1 MPPVIRSMF
10 EAMGRAAWLLDPSVS
25 GVRVRAARV
34 GLQLCDEVSR
44 SESLA
49 RSVRDNAGAKAF
61 RRADRDTTRELA
73 AMFTPAEIT
82 PAETDETGTRTQRA
96 LCGEQSPGVRKLM
109 TFLESVHGQ
118 QWGAVGF
125 YDYLAAAAHPNLLPI
140 LHTILDRESLRQ
152 LGTGATSGPT
162 PIRPDQIDVPHL
174 QTLVSNA
181 SGALL
186 DTWFLVA
193 QYHGIPT
200 AELCSTRTYY
210 PTS

>member
-1 MPPVIRSMF
+1 
-10 EAMGRAAWLLDPSVS
+10 
-25 GVRVRAARV
+25 
-34 GLQLCDEVSR
+34 
-44 SESLA
+44 LA
-49 RSVRDNAGAKAF
+49 RSVRDNPAAKAF
-61 RRADRDTTRELA
+61 QRADRDTTRELA

-82 PAETDETGTRTQRA
+82 PAQTDETGTRTQRT
-96 LCGEQSPGVRKLM
+96 LCGEQSPGVRKCM

-125 YDYLAAAAHPNLLPI
+125 YDYLAAAAHPNVLPI
-140 LHTILDRESLRQ
+140 LHTIVDRESLRQ
-152 LGTGATSGPT
+152 LGTGTTDGPT
-162 PIRPDQIDVPHL
+162 AIRPDQIDVPHL

-200 AELCSTRTYY
+200 TELGSTRTYY
-210 PTS
+210 PTP